1 MMQQPA
7 PTQYILATNQQGQTY
22 VVAQHQQQTHQIP
35 QTVLMAQT
43 PQQMGTQTKTII
55 ILQQQPGQQQMGQQ
69 KIIMTPQGE
78 FLLILFCSEICF
90 VDDFISNK
98 INLRLRQK
106 YFRIKLNWPKQ

>member
-22 VVAQHQQQTHQIP
+22 VVAQHQQQSHQIP

-69 KIIMTPQGE
+69 MGQPKIIMTPQGKWIV
-78 FLLILFCSEICF
+78 L
-90 VDDFISNK
+90 
-98 INLRLRQK
+98 
-106 YFRIKLNWPKQ
+106 